1 MFFLQSS
8 EKHNVPQ
15 ALSVYFQQFAGAQWN
30 LMAATAVIAIIPVV
44 AVFLVFQ
51 KRIMSGLT
59 EGAIKG

>member
-1 MFFLQSS
+1 MC
-8 EKHNVPQ
+8 P

-30 LMAATAVIAIIPVV
+30 LMAATAVIAIVPVV